1 LEHITW
7 PDILIVT
14 LLAVISPDALI
25 VAVLV
30 VKDAHI
36 ISLFGLNVPVSPLAP
51 AVLVLLF
58 YIFNFIGVCYNNSY
72 IRCIKL
78 YF

>member
-1 LEHITW
+1 
-7 PDILIVT
+7 VT
-14 LLAVISPDALI
+14 LLADISPDILI

-36 ISLFGLNVPVSPLAP
+36 ISLFGLNVP

-58 YIFNFIGVCYNNSY
+58 YIFDIIYNM
-72 IRCIKL
+72 
-78 YF
+78 